1 MASKEG
7 FVAVYTNEHKD
18 ITKLL
23 ALSNESSVQD
33 TYLQKLSS
41 GMGLKQEQNK
51 SEEQL
56 PGAAAFE
63 NNIQLLEPLSQ
74 RELEVLRLIDEG
86 LANKEIAQKLSLA
99 PATVKAHI
107 RNLYGKIAAK
117 SRTEALSK
125 ARQIG
130 LI

>member
-1 MASKEG
+1 MARISL
-7 FVAVYTNEHKD
+7 
-18 ITKLL
+18 III
-23 ALSNESSVQD
+23 S
-33 TYLQKLSS
+33 QKLSAE
-41 GMGLKQEQNK
+41 MGLKQEQPK
-51 SEEQL
+51 ASEPL

-63 NNIQLLEPLSQ
+63 NNLQLLEPLSQ
-74 RELEVLRLIDEG
+74 RELEVLRLIDQG

-125 ARQIG
+125 ARQLGI
-130 LI
+130 I